1 MSSIW
6 NYLSPL
12 RTGHVYLAKSGN
24 EMFGT
29 VIKHGVNKKT
39 VTVPPKLIFLGPREH
54 PTLEQQIPTLPKN
67 PHEEAG
73 ARLRQLL
80 CDWR

>member
-6 NYLSPL
+6 NFLSPL
-12 RTGHVYLAKSGN
+12 RTGHHYLAKSGN

-39 VTVPPKLIFLGPREH
+39 VTVAFTKHSGAGELAALV
-54 PTLEQQIPTLPKN
+54 QQVPAV
-67 PHEEAG
+67 HEVAF
-73 ARLRQLL
+73 
-80 CDWR
+80 